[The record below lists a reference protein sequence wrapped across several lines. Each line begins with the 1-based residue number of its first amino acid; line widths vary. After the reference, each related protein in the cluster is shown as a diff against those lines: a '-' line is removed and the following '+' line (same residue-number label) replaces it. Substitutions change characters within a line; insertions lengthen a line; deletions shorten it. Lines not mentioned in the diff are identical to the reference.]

1 MLDEYSGSRRR
12 AARWE
17 KCSGWQWRCG
27 QNIHSLAGSDFIIS
41 KSLSYLS
48 KIEGGFECGRVIDGS
63 GARKMIGDDLL
74 RCTTAVIEKLMER
87 HKNNTSCKNSGAR
100 KSLLKY

>member
-1 MLDEYSGSRRR
+1 MQRVVM
-12 AARWE
+12 AVWA
-17 KCSGWQWRCG
+17 
-27 QNIHSLAGSDFIIS
+27 SLPLSSQLGFYFS

-48 KIEGGFECGRVIDGS
+48 KIEGGFECGRVIDES

-100 KSLLKY
+100 ILAFFIIFIHENLPKILK